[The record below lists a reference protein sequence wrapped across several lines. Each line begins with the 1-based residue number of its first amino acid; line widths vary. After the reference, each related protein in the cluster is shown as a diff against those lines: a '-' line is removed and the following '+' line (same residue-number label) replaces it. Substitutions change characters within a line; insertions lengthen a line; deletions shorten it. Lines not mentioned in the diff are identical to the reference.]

1 MPLPEQGR
9 PASEVLAALDDVG
22 ADDHDASGGRVFS
35 LVFHAGS
42 DVDEVARAAHERYL
56 WHNALNP
63 GVFPALRRMSADV
76 VDHARWLLTGGAVD
90 EGAVL
95 RDGRPG
101 RDGER
106 VAGFLTSGGTES
118 ILMAVLTAKHA
129 GLDRGITR
137 GNIVLPT
144 SAHAAFTKACHYF
157 GLEER
162 RVPVRADWRADPDAI
177 ANAGD
182 DDTVLLVASAP
193 QYPQG
198 VIDPVAD
205 IAAIAADHGVNC
217 HVDACMGGFTLPF
230 MERSGLLGPSPEPW
244 DFRVPGVTTIS
255 ADVHKYGYVPKG
267 ISVILHRDE
276 ASRAR
281 QVFVTDGWLGG
292 LYGSSGILGTKP
304 GGPIAAGWAV
314 MQYLGVEGF
323 VEKVGLSVTA
333 HRRFVEGVQAIDGL
347 RVLGDPDAT
356 LLAIAADPDAA
367 VPVDPFAVEAQL
379 RPRGWHLDRQGPPDS
394 IHATVTPIQGMDD
407 CRIIEE
413 LLADLREVAAEVA
426 AAGSEAAD
434 RSAVYGATE

>member
-9 PASEVLAALDDVG
+9 PASEVLAALEEIG
-22 ADDHDASGGRVFS
+22 ADDHDAGAGRVFS

-76 VDHARWLLTGGAVD
+76 VDHARWLLTGGGVD
-90 EGAVL
+90 EGTDL
-95 RDGRPG
+95 RDGR
-101 RDGER
+101 RDGAQ

-118 ILMAVLTAKHA
+118 ILMAVLTAKQQ
-129 GLDRGITR
+129 GLERGVTN

-162 RVPVRADWRADPDAI
+162 RVPVGADWRADPDAM

-182 DDTVLLVASAP
+182 DDTVLLVGSAP

-198 VIDPVAD
+198 VIDPVAA
-205 IAAIAADHGVNC
+205 IAAIAAEHGVNC

-230 MERSGLLGPSPEPW
+230 MERAGLLGAAPEPW

-281 QVFVTDGWLGG
+281 QVFITDGWLGG

-323 VEKVGLSVTA
+323 AEKVALAVTA
-333 HRRFVEGVQAIDGL
+333 HRRLVEGVTAIDGL

-367 VPVDPFAVEAQL
+367 VPVDPFAVEDGL
-379 RPRGWHLDRQGPPDS
+379 RSRGWHLDRQGPPDS
-394 IHATVTPIQGMDD
+394 IHATVTPIQGLDD

-413 LLADLREVAAEVA
+413 LLADLREVVADVA
-426 AAGSEAAD
+426 ATGAAAAD